1 MKHRSR
7 TGAFILILIGVIFL
21 LVNLGVLPIAEFRQ
35 LLAKWWPLIL
45 IAVGLSLLMRPGKD
59 KDES

>member
-7 TGAFILILIGVIFL
+7 TGAFILIFIGVVFL
-21 LVNLGVLPIAEFRQ
+21 LINLGILPVAELRM

-45 IAVGLSLLMRPGKD
+45 IAIGAWLLARPRKSD
-59 KDES
+59 T